1 MNKYV
6 YSECSEE
13 YWPEVKTII
22 AASYEDAV
30 EKLINK
36 YANEFDDDTIAK
48 GFDDFKYLQ
57 QYLNDTYS
65 FVVST
70 PIDIESL

>member
-6 YSECSEE
+6 YSECPED
-13 YWPEVKTII
+13 YWPEVKTIV

-36 YANEFDDDTIAK
+36 YANEFDDDTIAR
-48 GFDDFKYLQ
+48 GFDDFKYLRE
-57 QYLNDTYS
+57 YLNDTYTFAIS
-65 FVVST
+65 DL
-70 PIDIESL
+70 IDIESL